1 MASGRIH
8 VCLATL
14 FALGLGG
21 AARSGADEVTIN
33 GLNVEKTITCDHRDV
48 VIHGTNHRLTLK
60 GRCRQVWVDG
70 TGHLVH
76 VEALG
81 SADVAGVNN
90 RIEWERALRGE
101 EPDIEIIGVGNSAA
115 RVAGG
120 SAPGRRGA
128 RTGRARITVQEDSL
142 QRVYDCAGGSATVEG
157 GENRLTLRRCLE
169 LRVTGA
175 ENRIVMEGPV
185 RVIRLQGNDNTVE
198 WSEGEGGRPPVI
210 ENPGSGNHVLRK

>member
-101 EPDIEIIGVGNSAA
+101 EPVARRRAAPLQIAADVG
-115 RVAGG
+115 
-120 SAPGRRGA
+120 
-128 RTGRARITVQEDSL
+128 QCEHD
-142 QRVYDCAGGSATVEG
+142 EE
-157 GENRLTLRRCLE
+157 GENEQFFAFHKAAVWLAGRNWVRSCPPAHPILE
-169 LRVTGA
+169 FGIETA
-175 ENRIVMEGPV
+175 P
-185 RVIRLQGNDNTVE
+185 
-198 WSEGEGGRPPVI
+198 
-210 ENPGSGNHVLRK
+210 ENP